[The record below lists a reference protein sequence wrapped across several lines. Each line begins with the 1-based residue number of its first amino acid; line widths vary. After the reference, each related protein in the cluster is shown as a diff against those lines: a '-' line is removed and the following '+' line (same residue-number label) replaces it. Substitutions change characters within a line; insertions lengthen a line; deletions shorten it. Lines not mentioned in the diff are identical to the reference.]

1 MRLTLYTD
9 FSLRILIYLG
19 AKKRDELSTIQ
30 EISNAYQ
37 ISKNHLM
44 KVSHELGKAGYIE
57 TVRGRKGGI
66 RLALEPRDINVGEV
80 VRRMEDD
87 FYLVE
92 CFNPAGGSCPISPV
106 CGLKGVLG
114 RALQAYLQ
122 VLDEYTL
129 QDLLVNKDDLRAI
142 LQPQNEVTLPQTE
155 DVLPPGY
162 EWRSPPASHGTV
174 EEPQV

>member
-19 AKKRDELSTIQ
+19 ARERDKLSTIQ
-30 EISNAYQ
+30 DISNAYG

-57 TVRGRKGGI
+57 TVRGRGGGI
-66 RLALEPRDINVGEV
+66 RLAAEPGMINIGEV

-92 CFNPAGGSCPISPV
+92 CFNPSGGSCPISPV

-122 VLDEYTL
+122 VLDEYSL

-142 LQPQNEVTLPQTE
+142 LQQHNRIAPPQTE
-155 DVLPPGY
+155 DVLHPGN
-162 EWRSPPASHGTV
+162 EWGSPSAGR
-174 EEPQV
+174 EPESSG